1 MDFAASTL
9 SVTSYASL
17 IEAEVGLEVLQAD
30 SPACVQVSETTTQ
43 RRQFSTIAKDRQS
56 LLEGFEIV
64 GADQDGNGPAVAGD
78 GHTIVLPG
86 NTVDHLGESVL
97 DVRQRQSF
105 HGKNYS
111 QMR

>member
-30 SPACVQVSETTTQ
+30 SPARIEVSETTTQ
-43 RRQFSTIAKDRQS
+43 CTQFPAVTKDRQS

-64 GADQDGNGPAVAGD
+64 GADQDGNGPAVASD
-78 GHTIVLPG
+78 GHAIVLPG
-86 NTVDHLGESVL
+86 NPVNHLGESVL
-97 DVRQRQSF
+97 DVCQR
-105 HGKNYS
+105 
-111 QMR
+111 